1 MMTSSA
7 AGPRAPGWRT
17 PLLIIIAGCLISTIG
32 FGLRSVFGLFLEP
45 MTVDQ
50 GWSRETFALA
60 LAIQNLLWGAGVP
73 VAGALADR
81 FGPARVLG
89 VGAVVYG

>member
-1 MMTSSA
+1 MPHPLASS
-7 AGPRAPGWRT
+7 PGANWRT
-17 PLLIIIAGCLISTIG
+17 PLIVIIAGCLIAAVG
-32 FGLRSVFGLFLEP
+32 FGLRSTFGLFLNP
-45 MTVDQ
+45 MTLDQ

-81 FGPARVLG
+81 FGPPRVLAF
-89 VGAVVYG
+89 GAVI